1 MRTLTL
7 RNRFQGNSTIVE
19 NDFIDNYMVKANG
32 EYVKVYLLLLRH
44 LNAQDDSLTISN
56 LADCLECT
64 EKDILRAL
72 KHWSKVGLLKI
83 DYDEAG
89 TICGLA
95 IGKASTGGV
104 KSADAGQTWERE
116 NILTM
121 KKPSDIVQISD
132 SENALGTEE
141 ISDITKISDIAK
153 PKKRGTRSTASKNQ
167 DKLRQLYFVAEQYMG
182 KPLSVTEIQK
192 INYFFD
198 TLNFSTD
205 LIEYLIEYCVETGHK
220 SMHYIETV
228 ALAWADK
235 KITTVTEARENTS
248 LYHKNCFAVM
258 KAFGITGRNP
268 APIEVNYIKKWT
280 DEYGFT
286 LDIVLEACNRTITN
300 TSKPDFKYADSILT
314 NWLSKDVHHLADIT
328 RLDFAHQQERTSRR
342 KAAAKPV
349 SVSNNRFNNFESRS
363 YDITSLE
370 QQLLNTQ

>member
-19 NDFIDNYMVKANG
+19 NDFIDYYMTKANG

-44 LNAQDDSLTISN
+44 LGAHDTSLTISC
-56 LADCLECT
+56 LADCLDCT

-72 KHWSKVGLLKI
+72 NHWSNEGLLKI

-95 IGKASTGGV
+95 IGKSV
-104 KSADAGQTWERE
+104 E
-116 NILTM
+116 
-121 KKPSDIVQISD
+121 
-132 SENALGTEE
+132 
-141 ISDITKISDIAK
+141 K
-153 PKKRGTRSTASKNQ
+153 PKKKTTEKADTKRTPSANQ
-167 DKLRQLYFVAEQYMG
+167 DELRQLYFVAEQYMG
-182 KPLSVTEIQK
+182 KPLSVCEIQK

-198 TLNFSTD
+198 TLHFSTD
-205 LIEYLIEYCVETGHK
+205 LIEYLIEYCVENGHK
-220 SMHYIETV
+220 SMHYIESV
-228 ALAWADK
+228 ALAWADA
-235 KITTVTEARENTS
+235 KITTVADAKMNSS
-248 LYHKNCFAVM
+248 LYHKNCFAVL

-280 DEYGFT
+280 EEYGFE
-286 LDIVLEACNRTITN
+286 LEIIIEACNRTISN

-314 NWLSKDVHHLADIT
+314 NWAANDVHHLSDIA
-328 RLDFAHQQERTSRR
+328 RLDLMHQQV
-342 KAAAKPV
+342 KAARKKTVAKATTKPAA
-349 SVSNNRFNNFESRS
+349 VSNNRFNNFEGRS

>member
-19 NDFIDNYMVKANG
+19 NDFIDNYMAKANG

-44 LNAQDDSLTISN
+44 LNAQDNSLTISN

-72 KHWSKVGLLKI
+72 NHWSKVGLLKI
-83 DYDEAG
+83 DYDEAN

-95 IGKASTGGV
+95 VGKASAGGV
-104 KSADAGQTWERE
+104 KSADTEQSSNKE
-116 NILTM
+116 NVLNTEES
-121 KKPSDIVQISD
+121 SDIEQTSVI
-132 SENALGTEE
+132 EKALSMEANSAIIEGAA
-141 ISDITKISDIAK
+141 AK
-153 PKKRGTRSTASKNQ
+153 PKKKAARSTALKNQ
-167 DKLRQLYFVAEQYMG
+167 DKLKQFYFVAEQYMC

-258 KAFGITGRNP
+258 KAFGIAGRNP

-280 DEYGFT
+280 NEYGFT
-286 LDIVLEACNRTITN
+286 LDIVLEACNRTIAN
-300 TSKPDFKYADSILT
+300 TSKADFKYTDSILT

-328 RLDFAHQQERTSRR
+328 RLDFAHKQERTSKR
-342 KAAAKPV
+342 KAAAKSV
-349 SVSNNRFNNFESRS
+349 SVYNNRFNNFESRY